1 MEERERGTSRSS
13 TASSMGW
20 GMPTRPPA
28 TSTPSR
34 VQALYELCKRTFP
47 SPSSALYELCKRT
60 FPSPSSVAASSS
72 PSSPP
77 PDHAIRAI
85 SSLMDTITPVD
96 VGLRDDNLE
105 DGRGFGF
112 FESNF
117 LKNSAR
123 VARWAQPITYLHV
136 YECDAFSAVIPL
148 HDHPGMTVLSKLLYG
163 SMHVKSYDWVEPAVL
178 ASGKPVRLG
187 KLHTDDV
194 LNAPC
199 PTAVFSGGDSVGA
212 PILIPEGGDSW
223 RRRHT
228 SALAR
233 DGFQFEAPFSPHY
246 NVILALPLAVL
257 YPQSGGNMH
266 CFTSVKSCA
275 VLDVIAPPYSE
286 SSGPAGQAKVVHGP
300 DNYAWLEAL
309 NVPVNIN
316 MRPGMYTGPTIQ
328 EHLP

>member
-34 VQALYELCKRTFP
+34 VQ
-47 SPSSALYELCKRT
+47 ALYELCKRT

-136 YECDAFSAVIPL
+136 YECDAFS
-148 HDHPGMTVLSKLLYG
+148 
-163 SMHVKSYDWVEPAVL
+163 VEPAVL

-212 PILIPEGGDSW
+212 PILIPEG
-223 RRRHT
+223 
-228 SALAR
+228 L
-233 DGFQFEAPFSPHY
+233 
-246 NVILALPLAVL
+246 
-257 YPQSGGNMH
+257 
-266 CFTSVKSCA
+266 K
-275 VLDVIAPPYSE
+275 
-286 SSGPAGQAKVVHGP
+286 
-300 DNYAWLEAL
+300 
-309 NVPVNIN
+309 
-316 MRPGMYTGPTIQ
+316 
-328 EHLP
+328 

>member
-1 MEERERGTSRSS
+1 
-13 TASSMGW
+13 MGW

-34 VQALYELCKRTFP
+34 VQ
-47 SPSSALYELCKRT
+47 ALYELCKRT

-178 ASGKPVRLG
+178 ASGKP
-187 KLHTDDV
+187 
-194 LNAPC
+194 A
-199 PTAVFSGGDSVGA
+199 
-212 PILIPEGGDSW
+212 
-223 RRRHT
+223 
-228 SALAR
+228 
-233 DGFQFEAPFSPHY
+233 
-246 NVILALPLAVL
+246 
-257 YPQSGGNMH
+257 
-266 CFTSVKSCA
+266 
-275 VLDVIAPPYSE
+275 
-286 SSGPAGQAKVVHGP
+286 AGQAKVVHGP

-328 EHLP
+328 V

>member
-1 MEERERGTSRSS
+1 
-13 TASSMGW
+13 MGW

-34 VQALYELCKRTFP
+34 VQ
-47 SPSSALYELCKRT
+47 ALYELCKRT

-136 YECDAFSAVIPL
+136 YECDAFS
-148 HDHPGMTVLSKLLYG
+148 
-163 SMHVKSYDWVEPAVL
+163 SYDLMSLLSLRIEV
-178 ASGKPVRLG
+178 
-187 KLHTDDV
+187 
-194 LNAPC
+194 
-199 PTAVFSGGDSVGA
+199 
-212 PILIPEGGDSW
+212 
-223 RRRHT
+223 
-228 SALAR
+228 
-233 DGFQFEAPFSPHY
+233 
-246 NVILALPLAVL
+246 
-257 YPQSGGNMH
+257 
-266 CFTSVKSCA
+266 
-275 VLDVIAPPYSE
+275 
-286 SSGPAGQAKVVHGP
+286 
-300 DNYAWLEAL
+300 
-309 NVPVNIN
+309 
-316 MRPGMYTGPTIQ
+316 
-328 EHLP
+328 